1 MPTPSPSPLRTIVAA
16 LDFSPG
22 SAAALVRAVDLAERS
37 GAALHL
43 LHADVLFR
51 SSGDGAPDASP
62 SAALRVR
69 VERFAADV
77 LGLDGDAFDRLGPE
91 ISVVRDIT
99 PPAAILRYTSGV
111 DADLLVVGTHGRS
124 GVARL
129 LLGSV
134 AEALVAA
141 APCPVLTVPRGASHV
156 SPSDDVPVL
165 VAVDF
170 SERSRAALAAG
181 HALAALFGA
190 PVELVHVVRDAG
202 PYPAF
207 APDVLSVSDVDPD
220 ETEVVRERLR
230 RFAGAATDAPLA
242 ECHVAYGAP
251 SRVIPT
257 LAAARGAGV
266 IVMGTHARTGLAR
279 IVGSVAEATLRR
291 AACPVLTLKE
301 LERLG
306 GTSATVRSALAS

>member
-1 MPTPSPSPLRTIVAA
+1 MTTPPSRRLQTIVAA

-22 SAAALVRAVDLAERS
+22 SAAALVRAADLAERS

-43 LHADVLFR
+43 LHGDVLFR
-51 SSGDGAPDASP
+51 SSGDGAPDAAP

-69 VERFAADV
+69 VERFAAMA
-77 LGLDGDAFDRLGPE
+77 LGLDSNELDQLGPE
-91 ISVVRDIT
+91 VSVVRDVT
-99 PPAAILRYTSGV
+99 PSAAILRYASEV

-141 APCPVLTVPRGASHV
+141 APCPVLTVPKDAADT
-156 SPSDDVPVL
+156 SPSAQAPVL
-165 VAVDF
+165 VAIDF

-181 HALAALFGA
+181 RALATLYGA

-207 APDVLSVSDVDPD
+207 APDILSVSDVDPD
-220 ETEVVRERLR
+220 EAVVLRERLH
-230 RFAGAATDAPLA
+230 RFAGGSTDAPPVT
-242 ECHVAYGAP
+242 CHVAYGAP
-251 SRVIPT
+251 SRAVPA
-257 LAAARGAGV
+257 LAAERGAGV
-266 IVMGTHARTGLAR
+266 LVMGTHGRTGLAR

-291 AACPVLTLKE
+291 APCPVLTLKE
-301 LERLG
+301 VEHFG
-306 GTSATVRSALAS
+306 DESAPVRSALTS